1 MLTIQLRAYIVLR
14 RDRSISHCSSNLISI
29 KIDKL
34 VIKPSRNM
42 PVSISSPAIISVVT
56 ASRKCVV
63 HMHMLIFSW
72 IVRFYKAD
80 ALFHTVDV
88 IVDIK
93 ELEDMC

>member
-1 MLTIQLRAYIVLR
+1 MLTIQLPCLYCFA
-14 RDRSISHCSSNLISI
+14 S
-29 KIDKL
+29 
-34 VIKPSRNM
+34 
-42 PVSISSPAIISVVT
+42 IISVVT
-56 ASRKCVV
+56 ASRKCFV